1 MKIVIENIP
10 QELATVRRWVCSA
23 ENKSPVNPRS
33 LRGAS
38 STNPDTWG
46 SMAECVAMIGRTCT
60 IFNKDTGRDEQ
71 HTVVGV
77 GFTLGD
83 GWAGIDLDAH
93 NGMTIPETVL
103 DDFKALGTYGEIS
116 RSGNGYHFIGKYNG
130 EKLIGT
136 TLPKIPGESAP
147 GECVEI
153 YTGGRYFAMTGKAL
167 APDLKPIDITA
178 GLQNLHHKYIKSV
191 RDARN
196 AKNTRNIA
204 NTRNTTY
211 TNNGEWLQQH
221 IEEILSYIPAEDR
234 QTWIQVCAALKQ
246 EGFPFEVFDS
256 WSRSATNYG
265 GTAKAWNSFKR
276 GDGWNGGT
284 LVTLAK
290 ENGWKYQ
297 KAEDR
302 YLQYYEQMAKSK
314 PQKAPQAPF
323 DCVAIQNPTEEEKP
337 VETPTAPTDG
347 ASLFDAFFGKIQTEK
362 YRPIATGISDLDRL
376 LGGGIMRQGLIM
388 LGAAPGMG
396 KTTLAQQIFET
407 MAKNGTEV
415 LYFNLEMSREQ
426 LLARSISREI
436 SNDGATLTA
445 AQVLRGYEWSD
456 LQRRM
461 IEKAAAKY
469 RKDIAPNMIYNPGG
483 DGGNII
489 PTIPAIMGALHGAGD
504 RAKAEGKQSPVAVI
518 DYLQLIQS
526 EGREDQGE
534 TIKKAVAA
542 FKQFAI
548 DYETFVFVI
557 MANNRMS
564 NATGHATMES
574 GRDTSAIEYSA
585 DIMLQM
591 TYAVCKKYY
600 AKKLLDFKEAVKP
613 NAIDDLNPQKKKTAR
628 SNILLTVAK
637 NRMNEPGGQL
647 LLHFDGATSKFT
659 PHDSRHDDSIPAW
672 VYEADEADEAEDEY

>member
-23 ENKSPVNPRS
+23 DDKSPVNPRS

-38 STNPDTWG
+38 STNPNTWG

-60 IFNKDTGRDEQ
+60 LKNEKTGQDEQ

-93 NGMTIPETVL
+93 NGMTIPQTVL

-196 AKNTRNIA
+196 AKNTRNTA

-284 LVTLAK
+284 LVNLAR
-290 ENGWKYQ
+290 ENGWNYQ

-302 YLQYYEQMAKSK
+302 YLQYYEQMVKSK

-323 DCVAIQNPTEEEKP
+323 DGVAIQNPTEEEKP

-445 AQVLRGYEWSD
+445 AQILRGYEWSD